1 MSKITLIENMD
12 QLVDFFQKW
21 HSQRVQGLEMIIQAD
36 EGTVIQTEDGP
47 LTLQG
52 DTLQAFRTGVQLCLE
67 LFRKSPLVKI
77 PNPPRQGNY
86 VH

>member
-12 QLVDFFQKW
+12 QLVEFFQEW
-21 HSQRVQGLEMIIQAD
+21 HSLRVQGLEMILQAD
-36 EGTVIQTEDGP
+36 EGTVIQTEDDL

-67 LFRKSPLVKI
+67 LFRKNPLVVAHD
-77 PNPPRQGNY
+77 PHRQGNY